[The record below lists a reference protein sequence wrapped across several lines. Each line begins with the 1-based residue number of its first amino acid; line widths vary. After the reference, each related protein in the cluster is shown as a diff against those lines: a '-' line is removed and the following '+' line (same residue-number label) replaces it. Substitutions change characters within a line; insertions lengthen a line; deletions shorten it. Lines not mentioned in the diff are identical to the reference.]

1 LKSKSRIVMTRFA
14 TICILSCAAAVSAPS
29 AARAQSGAS
38 AAAHSAA
45 PAPAGAA
52 IDLRPRFMPGEVL
65 RYQMELVTTTM
76 GSTGGV
82 VQDPQG
88 PTRLVVTWDATVR
101 IDVLPPDVAVSPDV
115 VASPSVAAHPASSAA
130 ASSPPS
136 LASPTALR
144 LRMTYEKSAATIET
158 DGYDPNART
167 IQDQYQRLQG
177 HAVEIT
183 LDAHGK
189 VTDVSGG
196 DDVFATPQAA
206 RDAQAWI
213 SQLSS
218 GVGAPGATIKLGQEW
233 SADQPATGIPLPDM
247 FWHTDSTYQRD
258 EPCRQSAPDAPPV
271 AVAPSVAAPPP
282 AAAPPAAPATD
293 ETCAVI
299 LTRVSLMPSKATLK
313 AENNAIKN
321 NAAPS
326 GSDATSRR
334 AIPKGLQ
341 TSGTWT
347 GSSESLIRVSLR
359 TGWVVSV
366 SQSGDEKMD
375 VTLLSEHLDSIRY
388 AGAVHSHVTF
398 LLLPQ

>member
-1 LKSKSRIVMTRFA
+1 
-14 TICILSCAAAVSAPS
+14 
-29 AARAQSGAS
+29 
-38 AAAHSAA
+38 
-45 PAPAGAA
+45 
-52 IDLRPRFMPGEVL
+52 MPGEVL
-65 RYQMELVTTTM
+65 RYQMQLVTTTM

-101 IDVLPPDVAVSPDV
+101 IDVLPPDVVVSKDVVVSPD
-115 VASPSVAAHPASSAA
+115 AAHSASSAA
-130 ASSPPS
+130 ASSAPS
-136 LASPTALR
+136 SAPPTALR

-218 GVGAPGATIKLGQEW
+218 GVGAPGATIVPGQHW
-233 SADQPATGIPLPDM
+233 SADQAATGIPLPDM
-247 FWHTDSTYQRD
+247 FWHTDSSYERN
-258 EPCRQSAPDAPPV
+258 EPCALDAPPHTG
-271 AVAPSVAAPPP
+271 APSVASTPS
-282 AAAPPAAPATD
+282 AAAPPGAAAPSAPSPVATGLPTPSTAAYASH
-293 ETCAVI
+293 EICAVI

-313 AENNAIKN
+313 AESNAMKN
-321 NAAPS
+321 SAAPS

-347 GSSESLIRVSLR
+347 GTSESLIYVSLR

-388 AGAVHSHVTF
+388 AGTVHSHVEL
-398 LLLPQ
+398 LLLP